1 MIKIDVQPHRRG
13 ASRHRSRVRA
23 AYHTDP
29 EREMRKILA
38 LLPNFEIF
46 CLRSACAES
55 RRFEIAAIKE
65 GQSEADWFICR
76 TLLFWRGRKCTP
88 ERSCGNPRANV
99 GQRLARQVS
108 PRIAAGG

>member
-29 EREMRKILA
+29 EQEMRKILA

-65 GQSEADWFICR
+65 GQFEADLVYLPHLTFLNAVQVHTGAILRKSTRNCR
-76 TLLFWRGRKCTP
+76 TETSTP
-88 ERSCGNPRANV
+88 GFA
-99 GQRLARQVS
+99 
-108 PRIAAGG
+108 